1 LFYRMFG
8 IGLVALLLF
17 PGTDA
22 QAQIRYGAS
31 SSVFAGSNGNLPF
44 WFHSNRDG
52 VVDPS
57 STNMI
62 NRFYGTVSERDSTG
76 NLHFSGGVDAYARLS
91 ADNSLVFTQLFG
103 KVTYRGLGLSEGRFY
118 DPVGLHDRAL
128 SMGSML
134 VSRNATPPPK
144 I

>member
-1 LFYRMFG
+1 
-8 IGLVALLLF
+8 
-17 PGTDA
+17 
-22 QAQIRYGAS
+22 
-31 SSVFAGSNGNLPF
+31 
-44 WFHSNRDG
+44 
-52 VVDPS
+52 
-57 STNMI
+57 
-62 NRFYGTVSERDSTG
+62 GTVSERDSTG

-103 KVTYRGLGLSEGRFY
+103 KVTYRGLGLSAGRFY

-144 I
+144 IRIGSDGFVTVPRTGGRLQVYAMLSHGWLTDNRYIGDPYLHQKFLYVKYKRPHFYITA